1 MYRPN
6 VSAQCPRTTLAF
18 VRLTHISE
26 LPNSK
31 RIGYYAY
38 LSQRFDHLVACHPV
52 IVISSQPALRNVAF
66 IIFLHMILISRKDP
80 GAAIFEVDLHD
91 AEAGCV
97 SRRMAK
103 IDSRCNLQ
111 KWSVKRLPVEIEA
124 QILWQIDPMSLF
136 VATE

>member
-1 MYRPN
+1 
-6 VSAQCPRTTLAF
+6 
-18 VRLTHISE
+18 
-26 LPNSK
+26 
-31 RIGYYAY
+31 
-38 LSQRFDHLVACHPV
+38 
-52 IVISSQPALRNVAF
+52 
-66 IIFLHMILISRKDP
+66 MILISRKDP

-124 QILWQIDPMSLF
+124 QILWQIDPNVTLRGDGVVSMFDLLLMHIDWYVRSLE
-136 VATE
+136 VLQASGMLHKR